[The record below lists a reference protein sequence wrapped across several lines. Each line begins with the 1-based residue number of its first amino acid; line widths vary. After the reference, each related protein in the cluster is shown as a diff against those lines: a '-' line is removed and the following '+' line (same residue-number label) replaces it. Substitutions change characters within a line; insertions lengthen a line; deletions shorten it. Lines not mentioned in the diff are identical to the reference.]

1 MRTIIG
7 KEHGRIDVLI
17 GFVIV
22 VVVLVFA
29 IYEVLVKEHETQ
41 PASTQSR
48 PKTLIDGVK
57 DKVNDA
63 MDKEMSRIPPADE
76 PPQPTGR

>member
-7 KEHGRIDVLI
+7 KEHGRVDVLI

-48 PKTLIDGVK
+48 PKTLIDGVR

-63 MDKEMSRIPPADE
+63 MDKEMSRIPADE
-76 PPQPTGR
+76 PTQPATQ

>member
-29 IYEVLVKEHETQ
+29 IYELVVKEHEIQ
-41 PASTQSR
+41 PAATQSR
-48 PKTLIDGVK
+48 PKTLIDGVR

-63 MDKEMSRIPPADE
+63 MDKEMSRIPADE
-76 PPQPTGR
+76 PTQPPGQ

>member
-29 IYEVLVKEHETQ
+29 IYEVLVKEHEIQ

-48 PKTLIDGVK
+48 PKTLIDGVR

-63 MDKEMSRIPPADE
+63 MDKEMSRIPADE
-76 PPQPTGR
+76 PTQPPGQ